1 MLEIRLNFKLCDK
14 DLPPDSEE
22 ARICAYEC
30 TFCINC
36 VENVLMNVCSNCG
49 GGFEKRPI
57 RPAIA
62 NRAGV
67 SLEHQPASSKRV
79 HTKYS
84 EQEIRAFRLRLNQL
98 TRCRRD
104 RAI

>member
-1 MLEIRLNFKLCDK
+1 
-14 DLPPDSEE
+14 
-22 ARICAYEC
+22 
-30 TFCINC
+30 
-36 VENVLMNVCSNCG
+36 MNVCPNCG

-84 EQEIRAFRLRLNQL
+84 EQEIRAFSLKIKSMNKVSS
-98 TRCRRD
+98 
-104 RAI
+104 